1 MTEVFLFRNRRRP
14 PALHA
19 TDEGCAMQLEGLS
32 KKAALGVAVLSV
44 GLLAACGS
52 TTKTTT
58 PAAPTDSTASAP
70 ATSSTGGSSA
80 EVDAAKKA
88 LEGFLTKPTKVNQT
102 EPLTKKIPT
111 DKPWVIITCELPA
124 CKLIAEG
131 ALDAAKTAGVPT
143 KVLPYKTTDGTTLTT
158 SMKDA
163 LKLNPFAVSPIGFT
177 QAVWDSL
184 QPQYRAKNIIITPIA
199 LGDTKTSDVVT
210 EGSASQVDY
219 NRGGQLM
226 ADFVIADSNASAKVL
241 VQDVPA
247 FAVLKA
253 YGDGFKS
260 TLKTGCQACTVS
272 SLDLA
277 PAQLANN
284 GVVPAIVSALQKD
297 KSVKY
302 LVATD
307 GAFLNGINTA
317 LKAAGL
323 KDIKIVGGSPDINNL
338 KALQNGSQTAWTA
351 AAEDQYG
358 WVALDIIGRKL
369 NGQTIAPADGGRSTI
384 IATKDNTTT
393 TAASGLDAPADY
405 RDQYKK
411 LWGLS

>member
-1 MTEVFLFRNRRRP
+1 
-14 PALHA
+14 
-19 TDEGCAMQLEGLS
+19 MQLDGLP
-32 KKAALGVAVLSV
+32 KKVSLGVAALSI
-44 GLLAACGS
+44 GLVAACGS
-52 TTKTTT
+52 SSQKTTG
-58 PAAPTDSTASAP
+58 APSASSGSGASSP
-70 ATSSTGGSSA
+70 DASSTGSSSA
-80 EVDAAKKA
+80 EVDAAKKG
-88 LEGFLTKPTKVNQT
+88 LEGFLTKPTKIHQT
-102 EPLTKKIPT
+102 EALTKKIPT

-124 CKLIAEG
+124 CKLIADG
-131 ALDAAKTAGVPT
+131 ALAAAKTAGVPT

-177 QAVWDSL
+177 QTVWDSL
-184 QPQYRAKNIIITPIA
+184 QPQYKAKNIIITPIA

-210 EGSASQVDY
+210 EGSASQLDY
-219 NRGGQLM
+219 SQGGQLM
-226 ADFVIADSNASAKVL
+226 ANFVIVDSNATAKVL

-260 TLKTGCQACTVS
+260 TLKAGCKACTVS

-277 PAQLANN
+277 PAQLASN

-297 KSVKY
+297 KSIKY
-302 LVATD
+302 LAATD

-323 KDIKIVGGSPDINNL
+323 TDIKIVGGSPDINNL

-384 IATKDNTTT
+384 IATKENTTT
-393 TAASGLDAPADY
+393 TASSGLDAPIDY